1 MLLFLLFAVYQS
13 QSKGAKSTNA
23 KAQNRFKNS
32 YRYGT
37 PLHVKLNQAVTK
49 TRLFL
54 SKPTNQLSLYE
65 FTNKPQAK
73 SASSDETATLNE
85 QTINK
90 HLPKS
95 LNKNS
100 QKIFKAVSSDSI
112 LYELNSKNP
121 SNSKFSSNLNANP
134 INQKQNKN
142 SDNQSWKNFYHHTP
156 KFDFD
161 ESDNDNQPYQN
172 YFKPTKTPS
181 PYADSEDEDTFIPAW
196 NRFKKPT
203 ITPFP
208 ENDEDEENQPFYF
221 YPKPTKTPTIEEP
234 TSKSNPFPP
243 NLPVD
248 EEKEEEDDD
257 FIPAWER
264 FNKPTKTPIW
274 YKPTKPTPTPLVEP
288 DESNNHDEFLPY
300 WKRPTSTPIV
310 EPDET
315 NNHDDY
321 LPYWKRPTPTSIPS
335 GTIKPNPTASISPIQ
350 TQSPTPSETQIV
362 ITETPTATD
371 VPTQTASQ
379 SPTKSPTS
387 IITAPPTQS
396 EVSKDDDQI
405 NVNIPKQ
412 AEQIKAT
419 PKKPS
424 GLHSTDVIIMISM
437 LGAALLVLIVGAFV
451 FFTGGHNPLGNRDE
465 ESLMN
470 TGFY

>member
-1 MLLFLLFAVYQS
+1 MLLFLFFALYQS

-32 YRYGT
+32 YRYAT

-73 SASSDETATLNE
+73 SASPDETAPLNE

-100 QKIFKAVSSDSI
+100 QKIFKAVSSDFI

-121 SNSKFSSNLNANP
+121 SNSKFSSNRNANP
-134 INQKQNKN
+134 INQKQNTN

-156 KFDFD
+156 NFDFD
-161 ESDNDNQPYQN
+161 ESNDNDNQPYQN

-203 ITPFP
+203 STPFP

-234 TSKSNPFPP
+234 KSKSNPFPP

-248 EEKEEEDDD
+248 GEKEEDDDD

-288 DESNNHDEFLPY
+288 DESNNHD
-300 WKRPTSTPIV
+300 
-310 EPDET
+310 
-315 NNHDDY
+315 DY

-335 GTIKPNPTASISPIQ
+335 ATIKPNPTASISP

-379 SPTKSPTS
+379 SPTNTPTS

-412 AEQIKAT
+412 EEQIKAT